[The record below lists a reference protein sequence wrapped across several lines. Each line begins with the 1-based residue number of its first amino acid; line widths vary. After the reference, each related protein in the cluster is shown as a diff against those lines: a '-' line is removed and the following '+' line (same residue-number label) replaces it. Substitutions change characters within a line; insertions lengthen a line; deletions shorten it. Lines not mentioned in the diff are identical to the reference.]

1 MKIEKTLPPFRT
13 GTAGTLNELKAGDWF
28 VKDNHT
34 GEDGPCCKTSSY
46 NTCTNNVF
54 VLSRSR
60 LEPFVRWC
68 PVVRIDLDV
77 KWWEVTGPTKED
89 GEMSNEKRLT
99 DEELQLTR
107 GLISSAVPD
116 GSPSDF
122 ALGHI
127 LDHIATL
134 EASERAAKAGV
145 DRLEAEKKELLL
157 VVGNTAI
164 ERDALRTRLEESEAY
179 VGQLADS
186 LAKKMVE
193 NASAKIEP
201 CTKDRDGDAS
211 LTERGESAVV
221 LCQSL
226 LDQWYPPPEPN
237 HILTWRCSK
246 CGAWH
251 KKQGYHYRTVA
262 AQVPE
267 ADEFCS
273 DGCPFNTRESDDGYY
288 CILGLHE
295 KPQGE
300 RECKP
305 GPECLLNREG

>member
-1 MKIEKTLPPFRT
+1 MNNVKKTFRVEIDETMARIIVYLDSVCRDCIGNMVFAMKTNHQIELDETRKI
-13 GTAGTLNELKAGDWF
+13 
-28 VKDNHT
+28 
-34 GEDGPCCKTSSY
+34 
-46 NTCTNNVF
+46 TNN
-54 VLSRSR
+54 
-60 LEPFVRWC
+60 
-68 PVVRIDLDV
+68 LDAF
-77 KWWEVTGPTKED
+77 
-89 GEMSNEKRLT
+89 
-99 DEELQLTR
+99 
-107 GLISSAVPD
+107 GLV
-116 GSPSDF
+116 
-122 ALGHI
+122 
-127 LDHIATL
+127 
-134 EASERAAKAGV
+134 
-145 DRLEAEKKELLL
+145 
-157 VVGNTAI
+157 
-164 ERDALRTRLEESEAY
+164 
-179 VGQLADS
+179 
-186 LAKKMVE
+186 
-193 NASAKIEP
+193 KIEP